1 MQFLKTLLWVVAA
14 VLLVLFGSA
23 NWEAVTVRLWGGL
36 QVDIKLPV
44 LVLLAFLLGF
54 LPTLIVHRAKLWSLK
69 RRLEALERPVANTPF
84 PVAPPAPRAETA
96 PIAEPAAG
104 DRVAT
109 DQKLWP

>member
-1 MQFLKTLLWVVAA
+1 MQFLKTVLWVVAA

-69 RRLEALERPVANTPF
+69 RRLEPGARTVS
-84 PVAPPAPRAETA
+84 VAPPAS
-96 PIAEPAAG
+96 PAAPATVDNG
-104 DRVAT
+104 TEERVAT
-109 DQKLWP
+109 DTKVWPAT